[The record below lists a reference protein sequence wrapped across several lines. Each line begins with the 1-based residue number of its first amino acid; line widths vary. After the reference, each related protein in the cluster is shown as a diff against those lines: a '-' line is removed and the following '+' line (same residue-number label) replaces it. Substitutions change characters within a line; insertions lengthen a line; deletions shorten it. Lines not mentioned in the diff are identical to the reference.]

1 MAFSQRSA
9 SFSNNTS
16 FSDKKGGRTVGR
28 QYQSVVIMLLLSL
41 VMVGGIGSRLAY
53 LQLVQGERN
62 RELAENN
69 RILLVPR
76 RPARGTIFD
85 RNGEILV
92 GSRLSHSVSIW
103 PITLPENP
111 EVRSQ
116 VIAKLARILDIPASE
131 INERLAIDS
140 YNLTKSVPIAR
151 GISSAQTTALAE
163 YSNELPGV
171 RVEAEAVRNYPR
183 GDLAAHALGYTGEL
197 NDTELEDLKEKQ
209 YRLGDVIGKMGLEMA
224 LEDTLRGQWGGQQVE
239 VDSSGQVLRVIGEK
253 PSVSGNDVTLTL
265 DLKLQQAAEK
275 ALGNHIGAIVA
286 IDPRDGAVRA
296 MVSRPTFDPNIF
308 SARITEAQWQQIQ
321 SRGYPLVNRAI
332 QAYPPAST
340 FKIVT
345 TTAGIES
352 GKFSPDTVL
361 STYPFLTIGGIQ
373 FWDWN
378 NAGFGPLGFRGAMA
392 MSSDTFFYQVGRA
405 VGEKTLEKWMRSYGL
420 GTKTG
425 IELGEEEDEGLV
437 PNPAWKEREL
447 DEPWYLGDTINAS
460 IGQGNVLATPLQIA
474 VMFAVVANGGY
485 KVTPHFISDTI
496 GDKATNSAVNV
507 ADDNPWKKSLGLAP
521 STLQVLKDG
530 LREVVTNGTGRAV
543 SDPQL
548 PPIAGKSGTAEAPP
562 FESHTWFGA
571 YGPADK
577 PEIVVVAFGEHS
589 GGGGGSFTG
598 PMVKQVLDEYFG
610 VKKAGDQAAEATS
623 VDPLLGSQ

>member
-1 MAFSQRSA
+1 MAFYQRFA
-9 SFSNNTS
+9 SFSE
-16 FSDKKGGRTVGR
+16 KKGGRTVGR

-62 RELAENN
+62 RELAEDN
-69 RILLVPR
+69 RVLLLPR

-103 PITLPENP
+103 PITLPKDDGK
-111 EVRSQ
+111 RSQ
-116 VIAKLARILDIPASE
+116 VIAKLAKILDIPASE
-131 INERLAIDS
+131 INERLALDS

-171 RVEAEAVRNYPR
+171 RVEAEAVRSYPR

-197 NDTELEDLKEKQ
+197 NDDELEELKEKQ
-209 YRLGDVIGKMGLEMA
+209 YRLGDVIGKMGLEMS

-239 VDSSGQVLRVIGEK
+239 VDSSGQVLRVLGEK
-253 PSVSGNDVTLTL
+253 PSISGHDVTLTL

-275 ALGNHIGAIVA
+275 ALGNQIGAIVA
-286 IDPRDGAVRA
+286 IDPRNGAVRA

-332 QAYPPAST
+332 RAYPPAST
-340 FKIVT
+340 FKIIT

-352 GKFSPDTVL
+352 GKFTPDTVL
-361 STYPFLTIGGIQ
+361 QTYPFLTIGGIQ

-392 MSSDTFFYQVGRA
+392 MSSDTFFYQIGRA
-405 VGEKTLEKWMRSYGL
+405 VGEKNLEKWMRNYGL
-420 GTKTG
+420 GAKTG

-437 PNPAWKEREL
+437 PNPDWKEKVMGEG
-447 DEPWYLGDTINAS
+447 WYLGDTINAS

-485 KVTPHFISDTI
+485 KVTPHFVSDSV
-496 GDKATNSAVNV
+496 ANSAAEPAASV
-507 ADDNPWKKSLGLAP
+507 ASDDKWRKSLGLAP
-521 STLQVLKDG
+521 STVQVLQDG

-543 SDPQL
+543 SDSKL

-589 GGGGGSFTG
+589 GGGGGSFAA

-610 VKKAGDQAAEATS
+610 VNKAGNPGTGAAA
-623 VDPLLGSQ
+623 VDPLLGTQ